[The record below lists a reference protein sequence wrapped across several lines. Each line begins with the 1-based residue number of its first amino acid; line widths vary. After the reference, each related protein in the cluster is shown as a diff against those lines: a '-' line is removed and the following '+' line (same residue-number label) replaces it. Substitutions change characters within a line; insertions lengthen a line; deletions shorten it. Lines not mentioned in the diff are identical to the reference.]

1 MFELISI
8 KIKFFFL
15 VSFSVFNL
23 CPFFVL
29 ENYGEEEAVQC
40 SAATNGASLTER
52 KKSECVSECVCKR
65 VV

>member
-1 MFELISI
+1 MIELISI
-8 KIKFFFL
+8 KIKNFWFHFL
-15 VSFSVFNL
+15 FFNL

-52 KKSECVSECVCKR
+52 RKSECVSECVCKR